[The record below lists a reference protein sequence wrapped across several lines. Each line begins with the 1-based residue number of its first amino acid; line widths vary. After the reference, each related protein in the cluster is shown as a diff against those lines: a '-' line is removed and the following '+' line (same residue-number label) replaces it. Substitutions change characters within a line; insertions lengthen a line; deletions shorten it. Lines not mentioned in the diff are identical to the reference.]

1 MSVDAEVLEAA
12 AAAVREGR
20 ADSVSSWVN
29 GALRERAEKESKL
42 AALRAA
48 IADYEAEHGAFT
60 DEEIEAAE
68 RAAREAAARVR
79 EESRRRRE
87 AT

>member
-1 MSVDAEVLEAA
+1 MTIDAELATAA
-12 AAAVREGR
+12 AQAVREGR
-20 ADSVSSWVN
+20 AESVSAWVN
-29 GALRERAEKESKL
+29 AALKERAKQDSKL
-42 AALRAA
+42 AALRAV

-68 RAAREAAARVR
+68 RAARDAAARVR